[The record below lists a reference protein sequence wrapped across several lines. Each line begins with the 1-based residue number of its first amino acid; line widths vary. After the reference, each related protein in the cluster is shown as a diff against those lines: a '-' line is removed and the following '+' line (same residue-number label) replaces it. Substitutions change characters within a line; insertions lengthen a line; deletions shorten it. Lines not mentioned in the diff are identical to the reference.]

1 MHIQTIQS
9 HLKNIPYSQML
20 GIKTICSTP
29 AEYKKHCA
37 ILKQKFIKREYE
49 ENILKDQIDKVD
61 NVDGKDLLKKK

>member
-1 MHIQTIQS
+1 
-9 HLKNIPYSQML
+9 ML

-29 AEYKKHCA
+29 AEYKKRCA

>member
-1 MHIQTIQS
+1 MHIQTIQN
-9 HLKNIPYSQML
+9 HLKKHTAQPNV
-20 GIKTICSTP
+20 GIKTICSTL